1 MFLQYSLIVREKR
14 ERNMELKNM
23 STETRNPD
31 TMHLDEM
38 SALEIVTVMNQE
50 DRKIPVA
57 IEQVL
62 PEIAQLV
69 DEVVNAFEQGGRL
82 IYIGAG
88 TSGRLGVLDASECVP
103 TFGVDENQVIGLIA
117 GGDYALRRAVE
128 NAEDNMEL
136 VVQDLQEI
144 HFNSKDVLVGIAASG
159 RTPYVIGGL
168 RYANKLGAKTAAIS
182 CNKDSAIGKEA
193 QIKIEVEPGPE
204 VLTGSTRL
212 KSGTCQKMVLN
223 MISTA
228 SMVRMGKAYNNLMVD
243 VVQSNEKLNRRAE
256 NIVMECTDV
265 SRQEARKAID
275 LANGKVKVAILSILA
290 ECDVETA
297 VQALEQSSGHLKQ
310 ALKEMRG

>member
-1 MFLQYSLIVREKR
+1 MFLKYSLNVREKR

-275 LANGKVKVAILSILA
+275 LADGKVKVAILSILA

-297 VQALEQSSGHLKQ
+297 VQALERSSGHLKQ